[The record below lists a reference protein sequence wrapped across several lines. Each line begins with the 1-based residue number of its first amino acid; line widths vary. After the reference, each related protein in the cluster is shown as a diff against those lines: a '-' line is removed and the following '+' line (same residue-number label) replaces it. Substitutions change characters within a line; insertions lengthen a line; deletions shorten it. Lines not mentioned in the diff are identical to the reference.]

1 MGDLITSP
9 FRSARTRLMTLRMGG
24 GVGQRGSRV
33 SAAAS
38 RVAAAAAATA
48 AAGHAAAACEHPS
61 TAIMW
66 TLGLSY
72 LATTLGASGPQC
84 SWQV

>member
-38 RVAAAAAATA
+38 RVVAAAAATA
-48 AAGHAAAACEHPS
+48 AAGSNSLTCNK
-61 TAIMW
+61 
-66 TLGLSY
+66 
-72 LATTLGASGPQC
+72 LAPPLEPPVPDDG
-84 SWQV
+84 

>member
-1 MGDLITSP
+1 MFGSVHTCVQVSVCGVYIGGW
-9 FRSARTRLMTLRMGG
+9 GG

-48 AAGHAAAACEHPS
+48 AAGSNSLTCNK
-61 TAIMW
+61 
-66 TLGLSY
+66 
-72 LATTLGASGPQC
+72 LAPPLEPPVPDDG
-84 SWQV
+84 